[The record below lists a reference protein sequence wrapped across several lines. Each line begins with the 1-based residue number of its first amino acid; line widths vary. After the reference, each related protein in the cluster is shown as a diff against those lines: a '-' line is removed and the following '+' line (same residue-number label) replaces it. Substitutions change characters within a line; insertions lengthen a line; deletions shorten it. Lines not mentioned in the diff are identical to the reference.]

1 MMVFII
7 DFIGTIPLKKRKKES
22 GREERNMEALHQ
34 TSMIPSISMYEETI
48 RIHSRTEEGKKS
60 KEVGLSLHGI
70 GKILFNQGRYVEAL
84 AKLEEALVLFTETV
98 GKDDSLVAGVL
109 AIKAACYQRMGHL
122 VQARAMHEEALRI
135 NRVAC
140 GDGSEKVA
148 ASLGN
153 LAGIFY
159 QQGMLADAR
168 SKYEEALGIF
178 RSLHGDAHPDV
189 AGVFNSIGLIL
200 RAEGHLDKALEMT
213 GKALKIQRQVLGE
226 DHHDV
231 ADSLANSGT
240 IFADLGKHEEA
251 LERFNDALSIYDITL
266 GADNRQSARVHS
278 LMALSKR
285 KTGDVAG
292 AMKSEIEATRIVKLL
307 DKTRQQARV
316 EELTSMLHFVLSLL
330 FAFLC
335 FFLSWL
341 YRCNIPFFPA
351 EYCKR

>member
-1 MMVFII
+1 MQ
-7 DFIGTIPLKKRKKES
+7 TIP
-22 GREERNMEALHQ
+22 Q
-34 TSMIPSISMYEETI
+34 TPIIPSISMYEETI

-70 GKILFNQGRYVEAL
+70 GQILFHQGRYLEAL
-84 AKLEEALVLFTETV
+84 EKLEEALVLLAETV

-109 AIKAACYQRMGHL
+109 SIKAACYQRMGH
-122 VQARAMHEEALRI
+122 VGEARAMHEEALRI

-140 GDGSEKVA
+140 GDDSEKVA

-159 QQGMLADAR
+159 QQGMFADAR
-168 SKYEEALGIF
+168 SKYEEALRIF

-200 RAEGHLDKALEMT
+200 RAEGHLDKALEMH
-213 GKALKIQRQVLGE
+213 GQALKIQRQILGE

-240 IFADLGKHEEA
+240 IFADLGRHEEA
-251 LERFNDALSIYDITL
+251 VERFNDALSIYAITL

-285 KTGDVAG
+285 QTGDVAG
-292 AMKSEIEATRIVKLL
+292 AMKSEVEATRIVKLL
-307 DKTRQQARV
+307 DKTRQRDRA
-316 EELTSMLHFVLSLL
+316 EELKSMLHFVLSLL

-335 FFLSWL
+335 FFLSWW
-341 YRCNIPFFPA
+341 YRCSIPFYPG
-351 EYCKR
+351 ENCKR